1 MPGLTAFERTEEM
14 KNHSVSLSLAILL
27 SLSWVTS
34 LGAQETKAAK
44 VAKPVIHYFN
54 VAPAGILA
62 NQVAILTMSVSGAKS
77 ISVTQSP
84 CTPGNCHVTSGQA
97 TTTVLLNPTVTTTY
111 TLIAT
116 NAGGTVTAKQ
126 QVVVGKY
133 NNHPTPV
140 PAGLKVTWG
149 GACWYEY
156 GGKEYQAIP
165 IYPQIPTPPG
175 SLPIEA
181 TLYSG
186 STTCN
191 GEDPP
196 DNLNDYQTV
205 VPSGGWIFWFNRHP
219 GATNSS
225 AIWTF
230 GNQSSGCVSY
240 KEAPACY

>member
-1 MPGLTAFERTEEM
+1 M

-27 SLSWVTS
+27 SLIWVTS
-34 LGAQETKAAK
+34 LGAQENKAAK

-62 NQVAILTMSVSGAKS
+62 NQVTILTMSVSGAKS

-84 CTPGNCHVTSGQA
+84 CTPGNCHVTSGEA

-111 TLIAT
+111 ALIAT

-140 PAGLKVTWG
+140 PAGLQVTWG
-149 GACWYEY
+149 DACWYEY
-156 GGKEYQAIP
+156 GGKEYQAMP
-165 IYPQIPTPPG
+165 LDFQGGPPAG
-175 SLPIEA
+175 LPIEA
-181 TLYSG
+181 TLYYG

-191 GEDPP
+191 GEDPT

-205 VPSGGWIFWFNRHP
+205 VPPGGWIFWFTNHP
-219 GATNSS
+219 DITGSS

>member
-1 MPGLTAFERTEEM
+1 M
-14 KNHSVSLSLAILL
+14 KNHSLSLTLAILL
-27 SLSWVTS
+27 SLSWVTTS
-34 LGAQETKAAK
+34 GAQEISSAQ

-62 NQVAILTMSVSGAKS
+62 GQVAILTMSVGGAKS
-77 ISVTQSP
+77 VSVTQSP
-84 CTPGNCHVTSGQA
+84 CAGDCIVTSGEA
-97 TTTVLLNPTVTTTY
+97 TTTVRLNPRVTTTY
-111 TLIAT
+111 TLKAT
-116 NAGGTVTAKQ
+116 NAGGTVSTKQ

-133 NNHPTPV
+133 INDPPPV
-140 PAGLKVTWG
+140 PKGLQVKWG
-149 GACWYEY
+149 EACWYEY

-165 IYPQIPTPPG
+165 ISTEIPTPPG
-175 SLPIEA
+175 ALPIEA
-181 TLYSG
+181 TLYEG
-186 STTCN
+186 STNCS
-191 GEDPP
+191 GEDPM

-240 KEAPACY
+240 KEAPTCY

>member
-1 MPGLTAFERTEEM
+1 M

-27 SLSWVTS
+27 SLSGVTS

-62 NQVAILTMSVSGAKS
+62 NQVTILTMSVSGAKS

-84 CTPGNCHVTSGQA
+84 CTPGDCHVGSGAA
-97 TTTVLLNPTVTTTY
+97 TATYLLSPSVTTTY

-116 NAGGTVTAKQ
+116 SAGGTVSAKQ

-140 PAGLKVTWG
+140 PTGLKVTWG

-156 GGKEYQAIP
+156 GGKQYQAMA

-175 SLPIEA
+175 KLPIES

-186 STTCN
+186 TGSCN
-191 GEDPP
+191 GVDPT

-240 KEAPACY
+240 AKAPACY